1 MKKQAFLEKIQREL
15 KDKEKS
21 NLVKK
26 KVAAQQALNN
36 IDDLMVIDTDEE
48 TEF

>member
-1 MKKQAFLEKIQREL
+1 MKKQAFLEKIKREL

-26 KVAAQQALNN
+26 KVAA
-36 IDDLMVIDTDEE
+36 
-48 TEF
+48 

>member
-26 KVAAQQALNN
+26 KVAA
-36 IDDLMVIDTDEE
+36 
-48 TEF
+48 